1 MKSIVIYYGNQKSES
16 YNLEQFNKE
25 VVSFGRQPDN
35 DIVLDWNFVSRI
47 HGVFFMED
55 GTWYVQ
61 DLDST
66 NGLLVNGTYIDQQY
80 AIKEGDCICIQRKD
94 GEESISINIGEA
106 EQAKTGKIKSKKKL
120 VVILSVVC
128 VLLVACIVS
137 LIVYAKHRDS
147 SKKDTATPTDAS
159 TEAEAETESEE
170 PTTASTT
177 EAETTT
183 EEAEEI
189 PEDIGFS
196 YGKLQ
201 HTTFIFSSG
210 AGAWETDLSIDADGN
225 FSGMFHD
232 SEMGD
237 TGEGY
242 PSGSIYFSEFS
253 GRFGQ
258 LEKVDDYT
266 YATTIE
272 SIEYVNEPGTEEIK
286 DEMRYMYSE
295 AYGLENAGRILFY
308 LPGRPLDSFSEEE
321 RSWMNLYLM
330 NNYGGKL
337 PMVLLCNE
345 NEEQV
350 MQGNSS
356 LTAEYQP
363 YIDVLE
369 READKISAYTEY
381 GASGYG
387 YASICYM
394 DVTGD
399 EQPELI
405 FMTENPETR
414 GGDLNIYTIRAG
426 REEQICFLENLD
438 IFVEG
443 GTRYCVFKKRGD
455 GQLYAIAET
464 YGGYGSISVFY
475 RFDEGDNGELNPVK
489 VMEWNDSGEV
499 NSYMEGGSYD
509 VVCTI
514 GETEVSSEEFMEQV
528 DAFVKDMEFT
538 ALSTYAGSTESGYMQ
553 PRPTNTIV
561 SALDES
567 EHIYVE
573 EYDAELGIYRGSLI
587 D

>member
-1 MKSIVIYYGNQKSES
+1 MKSIVIYYGNKKSES
-16 YNLEQFNKE
+16 YNLEQFQKE

-35 DIVLDWNFVSRI
+35 DIVLDLEFVSRI
-47 HGVFFMED
+47 HGVFYMEE
-55 GTWYVQ
+55 GIWYVQ
-61 DLDST
+61 DLNST
-66 NGLLVNGTYIDQQY
+66 NGILVNGNRVEQY
-80 AIKEGDCICIQRKD
+80 AIEEGDCICIQGKD
-94 GEESISINIGEA
+94 SEESISIYIGGGKEA
-106 EQAKTGKIKSKKKL
+106 KGNKTKSKKKL
-120 VVILSVVC
+120 VIILSVVC
-128 VLLVACIVS
+128 VLLAGLIVS

-387 YASICYM
+387 YASVCYM

-405 FMTENPETR
+405 FMTENPETG

-499 NSYMEGGSYD
+499 NSYMEGGPYD

-538 ALSTYAGSTESGYMQ
+538 ALSTYTGLTESYYMQ

>member
-16 YNLEQFNKE
+16 YNLEQFQKE

-35 DIVLDWNFVSRI
+35 DIVLDLEFVSRI
-47 HGVFFMED
+47 HGVFYMEE
-55 GTWYVQ
+55 GIWYVQ
-61 DLDST
+61 DLNST
-66 NGLLVNGTYIDQQY
+66 NGILVNGNRVEQY
-80 AIKEGDCICIQRKD
+80 AIEEGDCICIQGKD
-94 GEESISINIGEA
+94 SEESISIYIGGGKEA
-106 EQAKTGKIKSKKKL
+106 KGNKTKSKKKL
-120 VVILSVVC
+120 VIILSVVC
-128 VLLVACIVS
+128 VLLAGLIVS

-387 YASICYM
+387 YASVCYM

-399 EQPELI
+399 GKPELL
-405 FMTENPETR
+405 FMTENPETG
-414 GGDLNIYTIRAG
+414 GGDLNIYTIENG
-426 REEQICFLENLD
+426 KEKQICFFENVNPNVAD
-438 IFVEG
+438 G
-443 GTRYCVFKKRGD
+443 DAYCVFQKKGD
-455 GQLYAIAET
+455 ATVYIATEVCDLE
-464 YGGYGSISVFY
+464 GSKEIIY
-475 RFDEGDNGELNPVK
+475 RLDMDDSTNLVPVK
-489 VMEWNDSGEV
+489 QMEWNDSGEV
-499 NSYMEGGSYD
+499 NAYKEGESYT
-509 VVCTI
+509 VVCKI
-514 GETEVSSEEFMEQV
+514 GENEVLIDDFINEMDNFT
-528 DAFVKDMEFT
+528 ADMEKV
-538 ALSTYAGSTESGYMQ
+538 AMSTYEDLQMEMYMF
-553 PRPTNTIV
+553 PRAIYSITTAI
-561 SALDES
+561 AQS
-567 EHIYVE
+567 EHVYVAN
-573 EYDAELGIYRGSLI
+573 YDAVYGIYKGDLV

>member
-16 YNLEQFNKE
+16 YNLEQFQKE

-35 DIVLDWNFVSRI
+35 DIVLDLEFVSRI
-47 HGVFFMED
+47 HGVFYMEE
-55 GTWYVQ
+55 GIWYVQ
-61 DLDST
+61 DLNST
-66 NGLLVNGTYIDQQY
+66 NGILVNGNRVEQY
-80 AIKEGDCICIQRKD
+80 AIEEGDCICIQGKD
-94 GEESISINIGEA
+94 SEESISIYIGGGKEA
-106 EQAKTGKIKSKKKL
+106 KGNKTKSKKKL
-120 VVILSVVC
+120 VIILSVVC
-128 VLLVACIVS
+128 VLLAGLIVS

-196 YGKLQ
+196 YGKLH

-387 YASICYM
+387 YASVCYM

-405 FMTENPETR
+405 FMTENPETG

-499 NSYMEGGSYD
+499 NSYMEGGPYD

-538 ALSTYAGSTESGYMQ
+538 ALSTYTGLTESYYMQ

>member
-16 YNLEQFNKE
+16 YNLEQFQKE

-35 DIVLDWNFVSRI
+35 DIVLDLEFVSRI
-47 HGVFFMED
+47 HGVFYMEE
-55 GTWYVQ
+55 GIWYVQ
-61 DLDST
+61 DLNST
-66 NGLLVNGTYIDQQY
+66 NGILVNGNRVEQY
-80 AIKEGDCICIQRKD
+80 AIEEGDCICIQGKD
-94 GEESISINIGEA
+94 SEESISIYIGGGKEA
-106 EQAKTGKIKSKKKL
+106 KGNKTKSKKKL
-120 VVILSVVC
+120 VIILSVVC
-128 VLLVACIVS
+128 VLLAGLIVS

-387 YASICYM
+387 YASVCYM

-405 FMTENPETR
+405 FMTENPETG

-499 NSYMEGGSYD
+499 NSYMEGGPYD

-514 GETEVSSEEFMEQV
+514 GETEVSSEEFMERV

-538 ALSTYAGSTESGYMQ
+538 ALSTYTGLTESYYMQ

>member
-16 YNLEQFNKE
+16 YNLEQFQKE

-35 DIVLDWNFVSRI
+35 DIVLDLEFVSRI
-47 HGVFFMED
+47 HGVFYMEE
-55 GTWYVQ
+55 GIWYVQ
-61 DLDST
+61 DLNST
-66 NGLLVNGTYIDQQY
+66 NGILVNGNRVEQY
-80 AIKEGDCICIQRKD
+80 AIEEGDCICIQGKD
-94 GEESISINIGEA
+94 SEESISIYIGGGKEA
-106 EQAKTGKIKSKKKL
+106 KGNKTKSKKKL
-120 VVILSVVC
+120 VIILSVVC
-128 VLLVACIVS
+128 VLLAGLIVS

-170 PTTASTT
+170 PATASTT

-369 READKISAYTEY
+369 RETDKISAYTEY

-387 YASICYM
+387 YESICYM
-394 DVTGD
+394 DVTSDGK
-399 EQPELI
+399 PELL
-405 FMTENPETR
+405 FMTENPETG
-414 GGDLNIYTIRAG
+414 GGDLNIYTIENG
-426 REEQICFLENLD
+426 KEKQICFFENVNPNVAD
-438 IFVEG
+438 G
-443 GTRYCVFKKRGD
+443 DAYCVFQKKGD
-455 GQLYAIAET
+455 ATVYIATEVCDLE
-464 YGGYGSISVFY
+464 GSKEIIY
-475 RFDEGDNGELNPVK
+475 RLDMDDSTNLVPVK
-489 VMEWNDSGEV
+489 QMEWNDSGEV
-499 NSYMEGGSYD
+499 NAYKEGESYT
-509 VVCTI
+509 VVCKI
-514 GETEVSSEEFMEQV
+514 GENEVSIDDFINEMDNFT
-528 DAFVKDMEFT
+528 ADMEKV
-538 ALSTYAGSTESGYMQ
+538 AMSTYEDLQMEMYMS
-553 PRPTNTIV
+553 PRAIYSITTAI
-561 SALDES
+561 AQS
-567 EHIYVE
+567 EHVYVAN
-573 EYDAELGIYRGSLI
+573 YDAVYGIYKGDLV

>member
-16 YNLEQFNKE
+16 YNLEQFQKE

-35 DIVLDWNFVSRI
+35 DIVLDLEFVSRI
-47 HGVFFMED
+47 HGVFYMEE
-55 GTWYVQ
+55 GIWYVQ
-61 DLDST
+61 DLNST
-66 NGLLVNGTYIDQQY
+66 NGILVNGNRVEQY
-80 AIKEGDCICIQRKD
+80 AIEEGDCICIQGKD
-94 GEESISINIGEA
+94 SEESISIYIGGGKEA
-106 EQAKTGKIKSKKKL
+106 KGNKTKSKKKL
-120 VVILSVVC
+120 VIILSVVC
-128 VLLVACIVS
+128 VLLAGLIVS

-387 YASICYM
+387 YASVCYM

-405 FMTENPETR
+405 FMTENPETG

-499 NSYMEGGSYD
+499 NSYMEGGPYD

-538 ALSTYAGSTESGYMQ
+538 ALSTYTGLTESYYMQ
-553 PRPTNTIV
+553 TRPTNTIV

>member
-16 YNLEQFNKE
+16 YNLEQFQKE

-35 DIVLDWNFVSRI
+35 DIVLDLEFVSRI
-47 HGVFFMED
+47 HGVFYMED
-55 GTWYVQ
+55 GIWYVQ
-61 DLDST
+61 DLNST
-66 NGLLVNGTYIDQQY
+66 NGILVNGNRVEQY
-80 AIKEGDCICIQRKD
+80 AIEEGDCICIQGKD
-94 GEESISINIGEA
+94 SEESISIYIGGGKEA
-106 EQAKTGKIKSKKKL
+106 KGNKTKSKKKL
-120 VVILSVVC
+120 VIILSVVC
-128 VLLVACIVS
+128 VLLAGLIVS

-387 YASICYM
+387 YASVCYM

-405 FMTENPETR
+405 FMTENPETG

-499 NSYMEGGSYD
+499 NSYMEGGPYD

-538 ALSTYAGSTESGYMQ
+538 ALSTYTGLTESYYMQ

>member
-16 YNLEQFNKE
+16 YNLEQFQKE

-35 DIVLDWNFVSRI
+35 DIVLDLEFVSRI
-47 HGVFFMED
+47 HGVFYMEE
-55 GTWYVQ
+55 GIWYVQ
-61 DLDST
+61 DLNST
-66 NGLLVNGTYIDQQY
+66 NGILVNGNRVEQY
-80 AIKEGDCICIQRKD
+80 AIEEGDCICIQGKD
-94 GEESISINIGEA
+94 SEESISIYIGGGKEA
-106 EQAKTGKIKSKKKL
+106 KGNKTKSKKKL
-120 VVILSVVC
+120 VIILSVVC
-128 VLLVACIVS
+128 VLLAGLIVS

-196 YGKLQ
+196 YGELQ

-387 YASICYM
+387 YASVCYM

-405 FMTENPETR
+405 FMTENPETG

-499 NSYMEGGSYD
+499 NSYMEGGPYD

-538 ALSTYAGSTESGYMQ
+538 ALSTYTGLTESYYMQ

>member
-16 YNLEQFNKE
+16 YNLEQFQKE

-35 DIVLDWNFVSRI
+35 DIVLDLEFVSRI
-47 HGVFFMED
+47 HGVFYMEE
-55 GTWYVQ
+55 GIWYVQ
-61 DLDST
+61 DLNST
-66 NGLLVNGTYIDQQY
+66 NGILVNGNRVEQY
-80 AIKEGDCICIQRKD
+80 AIEEGDCICIQGKD
-94 GEESISINIGEA
+94 SEESISIYIGGGKEA
-106 EQAKTGKIKSKKKL
+106 KGNKTKSKKKL
-120 VVILSVVC
+120 VIILSVVC
-128 VLLVACIVS
+128 VLLAGLIVS

-369 READKISAYTEY
+369 READKISAYTEE
-381 GASGYG
+381 GAGGYG
-387 YASICYM
+387 YAPICYM

-399 EQPELI
+399 GKPELL

-414 GGDLNIYTIRAG
+414 GGNLNIYTIRAG

-438 IFVEG
+438 ICVEG
-443 GTRYCVFKKRGD
+443 GTYYCVFKKRGD

-464 YGGYGSISVFY
+464 YGGNGSFSVFY
-475 RFDEGDNGELNPVK
+475 RFDEDDNGELIPVK

-499 NSYMEGGSYD
+499 NSYMEGGSYE

-514 GETEVSSEEFMEQV
+514 GDQQVTAEEFMDNVNSFV
-528 DAFVKDMEFT
+528 DGMAVI
-538 ALSTYAGSTESGYMQ
+538 ALSTYGDFEADWCMQ
-553 PRPTNTIV
+553 PRPTTCII
-561 SALDES
+561 AAIAQA
-567 EHIYVE
+567 EHVYVAN
-573 EYDAELGIYRGSLI
+573 YDAVYGIYKGDLV

>member
-16 YNLEQFNKE
+16 YNLEQFQKE

-35 DIVLDWNFVSRI
+35 DIVLDLEFVSRI
-47 HGVFFMED
+47 HGVFYMEE
-55 GTWYVQ
+55 GIWYVQ
-61 DLDST
+61 DLNST
-66 NGLLVNGTYIDQQY
+66 NGILVNGNRVEQY
-80 AIKEGDCICIQRKD
+80 AIEEGDCICIQGKD
-94 GEESISINIGEA
+94 SEESISIYIGGGKEA
-106 EQAKTGKIKSKKKL
+106 KGNKTKSKKKL
-120 VVILSVVC
+120 VIILSVVC
-128 VLLVACIVS
+128 VLLAGLIVS

-387 YASICYM
+387 YASVCYM

-405 FMTENPETR
+405 FMTENPETG

-499 NSYMEGGSYD
+499 NSYMEGGPYD

-538 ALSTYAGSTESGYMQ
+538 ALSTYTGLTESYYMQ

>member
-16 YNLEQFNKE
+16 YNLEQFQKE

-35 DIVLDWNFVSRI
+35 DIVLDLEFVSRI
-47 HGVFFMED
+47 HGVFYMEE
-55 GTWYVQ
+55 GIWYVQ
-61 DLDST
+61 DLNST
-66 NGLLVNGTYIDQQY
+66 NGILVNGNRVEQY
-80 AIKEGDCICIQRKD
+80 AIEEGDCICIQGKD
-94 GEESISINIGEA
+94 SEESISIYIGGGKEA
-106 EQAKTGKIKSKKKL
+106 KGNKTKSKKKL
-120 VVILSVVC
+120 VIILSVVC
-128 VLLVACIVS
+128 VLLAGLIVS

-170 PTTASTT
+170 PATASTT

-308 LPGRPLDSFSEEE
+308 LPGRPLDSFSEGE

-387 YASICYM
+387 YASVCYM

-405 FMTENPETR
+405 FMTENPETG

-499 NSYMEGGSYD
+499 NSYMEGGPYD

-538 ALSTYAGSTESGYMQ
+538 ALSTYTGLTESYYMQ

>member
-16 YNLEQFNKE
+16 YNLEQFQKE

-35 DIVLDWNFVSRI
+35 DIVLDLEFVSRI
-47 HGVFFMED
+47 HGVFYMEE
-55 GTWYVQ
+55 GIWYVQ
-61 DLDST
+61 DLNST
-66 NGLLVNGTYIDQQY
+66 NGILVNGNRVEQY
-80 AIKEGDCICIQRKD
+80 AIEEGDCICIQGKD
-94 GEESISINIGEA
+94 SEESISIYIGGGKEA
-106 EQAKTGKIKSKKKL
+106 KGNKTKSKKKL
-120 VVILSVVC
+120 VIILSVVC
-128 VLLVACIVS
+128 VLLAGLIVS

-170 PTTASTT
+170 PATASTT

-210 AGAWETDLSIDADGN
+210 AGAWETDLSVDADGN

-308 LPGRPLDSFSEEE
+308 LPGRPLDSFSEVE

-387 YASICYM
+387 YASVCYM

-405 FMTENPETR
+405 FMTENPETG

-499 NSYMEGGSYD
+499 NSYMEGGPYD

-538 ALSTYAGSTESGYMQ
+538 ALSTYTGLTESYYMQ

>member
-16 YNLEQFNKE
+16 YNLEQFQKE

-35 DIVLDWNFVSRI
+35 DIVLDLEFVSRI
-47 HGVFFMED
+47 HGVFYMEE
-55 GTWYVQ
+55 GIWYVQ
-61 DLDST
+61 DLNST
-66 NGLLVNGTYIDQQY
+66 NGILVNGNRVEQY
-80 AIKEGDCICIQRKD
+80 AIEEGDCICIQGKD
-94 GEESISINIGEA
+94 SEESISIYIGGGKEA
-106 EQAKTGKIKSKKKL
+106 KGNKTKSKKKL
-120 VVILSVVC
+120 VIILSVVC
-128 VLLVACIVS
+128 VLLAGLIVS

-242 PSGSIYFSEFS
+242 PSGSIFFSEFS
-253 GRFGQ
+253 GGFGQ

-387 YASICYM
+387 YASVCYM

-405 FMTENPETR
+405 FMTENPETG

-475 RFDEGDNGELNPVK
+475 RFDEGDNGESNPVK

-499 NSYMEGGSYD
+499 NSYMEGGPYD

-538 ALSTYAGSTESGYMQ
+538 ALSTYTGLTESYYMQ

>member
-16 YNLEQFNKE
+16 YNLEQFQKE

-35 DIVLDWNFVSRI
+35 DIVLDLEFVSRI
-47 HGVFFMED
+47 HGVFYMEE
-55 GTWYVQ
+55 GIWYVQ
-61 DLDST
+61 DLNST
-66 NGLLVNGTYIDQQY
+66 NGILVNGNRVEQY
-80 AIKEGDCICIQRKD
+80 AIEEGDCICIQGKD
-94 GEESISINIGEA
+94 SEESISIYIGGGKEA
-106 EQAKTGKIKSKKKL
+106 KGNKTKSKKKL
-120 VVILSVVC
+120 VIILSVVC
-128 VLLVACIVS
+128 VLLAGLIVS

-387 YASICYM
+387 YASVCYM

-405 FMTENPETR
+405 FMTENPETG

-499 NSYMEGGSYD
+499 NSYMEGGPYD

-538 ALSTYAGSTESGYMQ
+538 ALSTYTGLTESYYMQ
-553 PRPTNTIV
+553 PGPTNTIV

>member
-16 YNLEQFNKE
+16 YNLEQFQKE

-35 DIVLDWNFVSRI
+35 DIVLDLEFVSRI
-47 HGVFFMED
+47 HGVFYMEE
-55 GTWYVQ
+55 GIWYVQ
-61 DLDST
+61 DLNST
-66 NGLLVNGTYIDQQY
+66 NGILVNGNRVEQY
-80 AIKEGDCICIQRKD
+80 AIEEGDCICIQGKD
-94 GEESISINIGEA
+94 SEESISIYIGGGKEA
-106 EQAKTGKIKSKKKL
+106 KGNKTKSKKKL
-120 VVILSVVC
+120 VIILSVVC
-128 VLLVACIVS
+128 VLLAGLIVS

-159 TEAEAETESEE
+159 TETEAETESEE
-170 PTTASTT
+170 PATASTT

-308 LPGRPLDSFSEEE
+308 LPGRPLDSFSEGE

-369 READKISAYTEY
+369 RETDKISAYTEY

-387 YASICYM
+387 YESICYM

-399 EQPELI
+399 GKPELL
-405 FMTENPETR
+405 FMTENPETG
-414 GGDLNIYTIRAG
+414 GGDLNIYTIENG
-426 REEQICFLENLD
+426 KEKQICFFENVNPNVAD
-438 IFVEG
+438 G
-443 GTRYCVFKKRGD
+443 DAYCVFQKKGD
-455 GQLYAIAET
+455 ATVYIATEVCDLE
-464 YGGYGSISVFY
+464 GSKEIIY
-475 RFDEGDNGELNPVK
+475 RLDMDDSTNLVPVK
-489 VMEWNDSGEV
+489 QMEWNDSGEV
-499 NSYMEGGSYD
+499 NAYKEGESYT
-509 VVCTI
+509 VVCKI
-514 GETEVSSEEFMEQV
+514 GENEVLIDDFINEMDNFT
-528 DAFVKDMEFT
+528 ADMEKV
-538 ALSTYAGSTESGYMQ
+538 AMSTYEDLQMEMYMF
-553 PRPTNTIV
+553 PRAIYSITTAI
-561 SALDES
+561 AQS
-567 EHIYVE
+567 EHVYVAN
-573 EYDAELGIYRGSLI
+573 YDAVYGIYKGDLV

>member
-16 YNLEQFNKE
+16 YNLEQFQKE

-35 DIVLDWNFVSRI
+35 DIVLDLEFVSRI
-47 HGVFFMED
+47 HGVFYMEE
-55 GTWYVQ
+55 GIWYVQ
-61 DLDST
+61 DLNST
-66 NGLLVNGTYIDQQY
+66 NGILVNGNRVEQY
-80 AIKEGDCICIQRKD
+80 AIEEGDCICIQGKD
-94 GEESISINIGEA
+94 SEESISIYIGGGKEA
-106 EQAKTGKIKSKKKL
+106 KGNKTKSKKKL
-120 VVILSVVC
+120 VIILSVVC
-128 VLLVACIVS
+128 VLLAGLIVS

-177 EAETTT
+177 EEETTT

-387 YASICYM
+387 YASVCYM

-405 FMTENPETR
+405 FMTENPETG

-499 NSYMEGGSYD
+499 NSYMEGGPYD

-538 ALSTYAGSTESGYMQ
+538 ALSTYTGLTESYYMQ

>member
-16 YNLEQFNKE
+16 YNLEQFQKE

-35 DIVLDWNFVSRI
+35 DIVLDLEFVSRI
-47 HGVFFMED
+47 HGVFYMEE
-55 GTWYVQ
+55 GIWYVQ
-61 DLDST
+61 DLNST
-66 NGLLVNGTYIDQQY
+66 NGILVNGNRVEQY
-80 AIKEGDCICIQRKD
+80 AIEEGDCICIQGKD
-94 GEESISINIGEA
+94 SEESISIYIGGGKEA
-106 EQAKTGKIKSKKKL
+106 KGNKTKSKKKL
-120 VVILSVVC
+120 VIILSVVC
-128 VLLVACIVS
+128 VLLAGLIVS

-387 YASICYM
+387 YASVCYM

-405 FMTENPETR
+405 FMTENPETG

-499 NSYMEGGSYD
+499 NSYMEGGPYD

-538 ALSTYAGSTESGYMQ
+538 ALSTYTGLTESYYMQ

-573 EYDAELGIYRGSLI
+573 EYDAELGIYRGSRI

>member
-16 YNLEQFNKE
+16 YNLEQFQKE

-35 DIVLDWNFVSRI
+35 DIVLDLEFVSRI
-47 HGVFFMED
+47 HGVFYMEE
-55 GTWYVQ
+55 GIWYVQ
-61 DLDST
+61 DLNST
-66 NGLLVNGTYIDQQY
+66 NGILVNGNRVEQY
-80 AIKEGDCICIQRKD
+80 AIEEGDCICIQGKD
-94 GEESISINIGEA
+94 SEESISIYIGGGKEA
-106 EQAKTGKIKSKKKL
+106 KGNKTKSKKKL
-120 VVILSVVC
+120 VIILSVVC
-128 VLLVACIVS
+128 VLLAGLIVS

-170 PTTASTT
+170 PATVSTT

-210 AGAWETDLSIDADGN
+210 AGAWETDLSVDADGN

-369 READKISAYTEY
+369 RETDKISAYTEY

-387 YASICYM
+387 YESICYM
-394 DVTGD
+394 DVTSDGK
-399 EQPELI
+399 PELL
-405 FMTENPETR
+405 FMTENPETG
-414 GGDLNIYTIRAG
+414 GGDLNIYTIENG
-426 REEQICFLENLD
+426 KEKQICFFENVNPNVAD
-438 IFVEG
+438 G
-443 GTRYCVFKKRGD
+443 DAYCVFQKKGD
-455 GQLYAIAET
+455 ATVYIATEVCDLE
-464 YGGYGSISVFY
+464 GSKEIIY
-475 RFDEGDNGELNPVK
+475 RLDMDDSTNLVPVK
-489 VMEWNDSGEV
+489 QMEWNDSGEV
-499 NSYMEGGSYD
+499 NAYKEGESYT
-509 VVCTI
+509 VVCKI
-514 GETEVSSEEFMEQV
+514 GENEVSIDDFINEMDNFT
-528 DAFVKDMEFT
+528 ADMEKV
-538 ALSTYAGSTESGYMQ
+538 AMSTYEDLQMEMYMS
-553 PRPTNTIV
+553 PRAIYSITTAI
-561 SALDES
+561 AQS
-567 EHIYVE
+567 EHVYVAN
-573 EYDAELGIYRGSLI
+573 YDAVYGIYKGDLV

>member
-16 YNLEQFNKE
+16 YNLEQFQKE

-35 DIVLDWNFVSRI
+35 DIVLDLEFVSRI
-47 HGVFFMED
+47 HGVFYMEE
-55 GTWYVQ
+55 GIWYVQ
-61 DLDST
+61 DLNST
-66 NGLLVNGTYIDQQY
+66 NGILVNGNRVEQY
-80 AIKEGDCICIQRKD
+80 AIEEGDCICIQGKD
-94 GEESISINIGEA
+94 SEESISIYIGGGKEA
-106 EQAKTGKIKSKKKL
+106 KGNKTKSKKKL
-120 VVILSVVC
+120 VIILSVVC
-128 VLLVACIVS
+128 VLLAGLIVS

-295 AYGLENAGRILFY
+295 AYGLENAGRI
-308 LPGRPLDSFSEEE
+308 SEEE

-387 YASICYM
+387 YASVCYM

-405 FMTENPETR
+405 FMTENPETG

-499 NSYMEGGSYD
+499 NSYMEGGPYD

-538 ALSTYAGSTESGYMQ
+538 ALSTYTGLTESYYMQ

>member
-16 YNLEQFNKE
+16 YNLEQFQKE

-35 DIVLDWNFVSRI
+35 DIVLDLEFVSRI
-47 HGVFFMED
+47 HGVFYMEE
-55 GTWYVQ
+55 GIWYVQ
-61 DLDST
+61 DLNST
-66 NGLLVNGTYIDQQY
+66 NGILVNGNRVEQY
-80 AIKEGDCICIQRKD
+80 AIEEGDCICIQGKD
-94 GEESISINIGEA
+94 SEESISIYIGGGKEA
-106 EQAKTGKIKSKKKL
+106 KGNKTKSKKKL
-120 VVILSVVC
+120 VIILSVVC
-128 VLLVACIVS
+128 VLLAGLIVS

-170 PTTASTT
+170 PATVSTT

-210 AGAWETDLSIDADGN
+210 AGAWETDLSVDADGN

-286 DEMRYMYSE
+286 DKMRYMYSE

-369 READKISAYTEY
+369 RETDKISAYTEY

-387 YASICYM
+387 YESICYM
-394 DVTGD
+394 DVTSDGK
-399 EQPELI
+399 PELL
-405 FMTENPETR
+405 FMTENPETG
-414 GGDLNIYTIRAG
+414 GGDLNIYTIENG
-426 REEQICFLENLD
+426 KEKQICFFENVNPNVAD
-438 IFVEG
+438 G
-443 GTRYCVFKKRGD
+443 DAYCVFQKKGD
-455 GQLYAIAET
+455 ATVYIATEVCDLE
-464 YGGYGSISVFY
+464 GSKEIIY
-475 RFDEGDNGELNPVK
+475 RLDMDDSTNLVPVK
-489 VMEWNDSGEV
+489 QMEWNDSGEV
-499 NSYMEGGSYD
+499 NAYKEGESYT
-509 VVCTI
+509 VVCKI
-514 GETEVSSEEFMEQV
+514 GENEVSIDDFINEMDNFT
-528 DAFVKDMEFT
+528 ADMEKV
-538 ALSTYAGSTESGYMQ
+538 AMSTYEDLQMEMYMS
-553 PRPTNTIV
+553 PRAIYSITTAI
-561 SALDES
+561 AQS
-567 EHIYVE
+567 EHVYVAN
-573 EYDAELGIYRGSLI
+573 YDAVYGIYKGDLV

>member
-16 YNLEQFNKE
+16 YNLEQFQKE

-35 DIVLDWNFVSRI
+35 DIVLDLEFVSRI
-47 HGVFFMED
+47 HGVFYMEE
-55 GTWYVQ
+55 GIWYVQ
-61 DLDST
+61 DLNST
-66 NGLLVNGTYIDQQY
+66 NGILVNGNRVEQY
-80 AIKEGDCICIQRKD
+80 AIEEGDCICIQGKD
-94 GEESISINIGEA
+94 SEESISIYIGGGKEA
-106 EQAKTGKIKSKKKL
+106 KGNKTKSKKKL
-120 VVILSVVC
+120 VIILSVVC
-128 VLLVACIVS
+128 VLLAGLIVS

-387 YASICYM
+387 YASVCYM

-405 FMTENPETR
+405 FMTENPETG

-499 NSYMEGGSYD
+499 NSYMEGGPYD

-538 ALSTYAGSTESGYMQ
+538 ALSTYTGLTESYYMQ

-567 EHIYVE
+567 EHICVE

>member
-16 YNLEQFNKE
+16 YNLEQFQKE

-35 DIVLDWNFVSRI
+35 DIVLDLEFVSRI
-47 HGVFFMED
+47 HGVFYMEE
-55 GTWYVQ
+55 GIWYVQ
-61 DLDST
+61 DLNST
-66 NGLLVNGTYIDQQY
+66 NGILVNGNRVEQY
-80 AIKEGDCICIQRKD
+80 AIEEGDCICIQGKD
-94 GEESISINIGEA
+94 SEESISIYIGGGKEA
-106 EQAKTGKIKSKKKL
+106 KGNKTKSKKKL
-120 VVILSVVC
+120 VIILSVVC
-128 VLLVACIVS
+128 VLLAGLIVS

-387 YASICYM
+387 YASVCYM

-405 FMTENPETR
+405 FMTENPETG

-443 GTRYCVFKKRGD
+443 GIRYCVFKKRGD

-499 NSYMEGGSYD
+499 NSYMEGGPYD

-538 ALSTYAGSTESGYMQ
+538 ALSTYTGLTESYYMQ

>member
-16 YNLEQFNKE
+16 YNLEQFQKE

-35 DIVLDWNFVSRI
+35 DIVLDLEFVSRI
-47 HGVFFMED
+47 HGVFYMEE
-55 GTWYVQ
+55 GIWYVQ
-61 DLDST
+61 DLNST
-66 NGLLVNGTYIDQQY
+66 NGILVNGNRVEQY
-80 AIKEGDCICIQRKD
+80 AIEEGDCICIQGKD
-94 GEESISINIGEA
+94 SEESISIYIGGGKEA
-106 EQAKTGKIKSKKKL
+106 KGNKTKSKKKL
-120 VVILSVVC
+120 VIILSVVC
-128 VLLVACIVS
+128 VLLAGLIVS

-387 YASICYM
+387 YASVCYM

-405 FMTENPETR
+405 FMTENPETG

-475 RFDEGDNGELNPVK
+475 RFDEGDNGELNLVK

-499 NSYMEGGSYD
+499 NSYMEGGPYD

-538 ALSTYAGSTESGYMQ
+538 ALSTYTGLTESYYMQ

>member
-16 YNLEQFNKE
+16 YNLEQFQKE

-35 DIVLDWNFVSRI
+35 DIVLDLEFVSRI
-47 HGVFFMED
+47 HGVFYMEE
-55 GTWYVQ
+55 GIWYVQ
-61 DLDST
+61 DLNST
-66 NGLLVNGTYIDQQY
+66 NGILVNGNRVEQY
-80 AIKEGDCICIQRKD
+80 AIEEGDCICIQGKD
-94 GEESISINIGEA
+94 SEESISIYIGGGKEA
-106 EQAKTGKIKSKKKL
+106 KGNKTKSKKKL
-120 VVILSVVC
+120 VIILSVVC
-128 VLLVACIVS
+128 VLLAGLIVS

-159 TEAEAETESEE
+159 TEAEAETKSEE
-170 PTTASTT
+170 PATASTT

-369 READKISAYTEY
+369 RETDKISAYTEY

-387 YASICYM
+387 YESICYM
-394 DVTGD
+394 DVTSDGK
-399 EQPELI
+399 PELL
-405 FMTENPETR
+405 FMTENPETG
-414 GGDLNIYTIRAG
+414 GGDLNIYTIENG
-426 REEQICFLENLD
+426 KEKQICFFENVNPNVAD
-438 IFVEG
+438 G
-443 GTRYCVFKKRGD
+443 DAYCVFQKKGD
-455 GQLYAIAET
+455 ATVYIATEVCDLE
-464 YGGYGSISVFY
+464 GSKEIIY
-475 RFDEGDNGELNPVK
+475 RLDMDDSTNLVPVK
-489 VMEWNDSGEV
+489 QMEWNDSGEV
-499 NSYMEGGSYD
+499 NAYKEGESYT
-509 VVCTI
+509 VVCKI
-514 GETEVSSEEFMEQV
+514 GENEVSIDDFINEMDNFT
-528 DAFVKDMEFT
+528 ADMEKV
-538 ALSTYAGSTESGYMQ
+538 AMSTYEDLQMEMYMS
-553 PRPTNTIV
+553 PRAIYSITTAI
-561 SALDES
+561 AQS
-567 EHIYVE
+567 EHVYVAN
-573 EYDAELGIYRGSLI
+573 YDAVYGIYKGDLV

>member
-16 YNLEQFNKE
+16 YNLEQFQKE

-35 DIVLDWNFVSRI
+35 DIVLDLEFVSRI
-47 HGVFFMED
+47 HGVFYMEE
-55 GTWYVQ
+55 GIWYVQ
-61 DLDST
+61 DLNST
-66 NGLLVNGTYIDQQY
+66 NGILVNGNRVEQY
-80 AIKEGDCICIQRKD
+80 AIEEGDCICIQGKD
-94 GEESISINIGEA
+94 SEESISIYIGGGKEA
-106 EQAKTGKIKSKKKL
+106 KGNKTKSKKKL
-120 VVILSVVC
+120 VIILSVVC
-128 VLLVACIVS
+128 VLLAGLIVS

-308 LPGRPLDSFSEEE
+308 LPGRPLDSFSEGE

-387 YASICYM
+387 YASVCYM

-405 FMTENPETR
+405 FMTENPETG

-499 NSYMEGGSYD
+499 NSYMEGGPYD

-538 ALSTYAGSTESGYMQ
+538 ALSTYTGLTESYYMQ

>member
-16 YNLEQFNKE
+16 YNLEQFQKE

-35 DIVLDWNFVSRI
+35 DIVLDLEFVSRI
-47 HGVFFMED
+47 HGVFYMEE
-55 GTWYVQ
+55 GIWYVQ
-61 DLDST
+61 DLNST
-66 NGLLVNGTYIDQQY
+66 NGILVNGNRVEQY
-80 AIKEGDCICIQRKD
+80 AIEEGDCICIQGKD
-94 GEESISINIGEA
+94 SEESISIYIGGGKEA
-106 EQAKTGKIKSKKKL
+106 KGNKTKSKKKL
-120 VVILSVVC
+120 VIILSVVC
-128 VLLVACIVS
+128 VLLAGLIVS

-387 YASICYM
+387 YASVCYM

-405 FMTENPETR
+405 FMTENPETG

-499 NSYMEGGSYD
+499 NSYMEGGPYD

>member
-16 YNLEQFNKE
+16 YNLEQFQKE

-35 DIVLDWNFVSRI
+35 DIVLDLEFVSRI
-47 HGVFFMED
+47 HGVFYMEE
-55 GTWYVQ
+55 GIWYVQ
-61 DLDST
+61 DLNST
-66 NGLLVNGTYIDQQY
+66 NGILVNGNRVEQY
-80 AIKEGDCICIQRKD
+80 AIEEGDCICIQGKD
-94 GEESISINIGEA
+94 SEESISIYIGGGKEA
-106 EQAKTGKIKSKKKL
+106 KGNKTKSKKKL
-120 VVILSVVC
+120 VIILSVVC
-128 VLLVACIVS
+128 VLLAGLIVS

-170 PTTASTT
+170 PATASTT

-210 AGAWETDLSIDADGN
+210 AGAWETDLSVDADGN

-308 LPGRPLDSFSEEE
+308 LPGRPLDSFSEGE

-387 YASICYM
+387 YASVCYM

-405 FMTENPETR
+405 FMTENPETG

-499 NSYMEGGSYD
+499 NSYMEGGPYD

-538 ALSTYAGSTESGYMQ
+538 ALSTYTGLTESYYMQ

>member
-1 MKSIVIYYGNQKSES
+1 MKSIVIYYGNKKSES
-16 YNLEQFNKE
+16 YNLEQFQKE

-35 DIVLDWNFVSRI
+35 DIVLDLEFVSRI
-47 HGVFFMED
+47 HGVFYMEE
-55 GTWYVQ
+55 GIWYVQ
-61 DLDST
+61 DLNST
-66 NGLLVNGTYIDQQY
+66 NGILVNGNRVEQY
-80 AIKEGDCICIQRKD
+80 AIEEGDCICIQGKD
-94 GEESISINIGEA
+94 SEESISIYIGGGKEA
-106 EQAKTGKIKSKKKL
+106 KGNKKKSKKKL
-120 VVILSVVC
+120 VIILSVVC
-128 VLLVACIVS
+128 VLLAGLIVS

-170 PTTASTT
+170 PATVSTT

-210 AGAWETDLSIDADGN
+210 AGAWETDLSVDADGN

-242 PSGSIYFSEFS
+242 PCGSIYFSEFS

-369 READKISAYTEY
+369 RETDKISAYTEY

-387 YASICYM
+387 YESICYM
-394 DVTGD
+394 DVTSDGK
-399 EQPELI
+399 PELL
-405 FMTENPETR
+405 FMTENPETG
-414 GGDLNIYTIRAG
+414 GGDLNIYTIENG
-426 REEQICFLENLD
+426 KEKQICFFENVNPNVAD
-438 IFVEG
+438 G
-443 GTRYCVFKKRGD
+443 DAYCVFQKKGD
-455 GQLYAIAET
+455 ATVYIATEVCDLE
-464 YGGYGSISVFY
+464 GSKEIIY
-475 RFDEGDNGELNPVK
+475 RLDMDDSTNLVPVK
-489 VMEWNDSGEV
+489 QMEWNDSGEV
-499 NSYMEGGSYD
+499 NAYKEGESYT
-509 VVCTI
+509 VVCKI
-514 GETEVSSEEFMEQV
+514 GENEVSIDDFINEMDNFT
-528 DAFVKDMEFT
+528 ADMEKV
-538 ALSTYAGSTESGYMQ
+538 AMSTYEDLQMEMYMS
-553 PRPTNTIV
+553 PRAIYSITTAI
-561 SALDES
+561 AQS
-567 EHIYVE
+567 EHVYVAN
-573 EYDAELGIYRGSLI
+573 YDAVYGIYKGDLV

>member
-16 YNLEQFNKE
+16 YNLEQFQKE

-35 DIVLDWNFVSRI
+35 DIVLDLEFVSRI
-47 HGVFFMED
+47 HGVFYMEE
-55 GTWYVQ
+55 GIWYVQ
-61 DLDST
+61 DLNST
-66 NGLLVNGTYIDQQY
+66 NGILVNGNRVEQY
-80 AIKEGDCICIQRKD
+80 AIEEGDCICIQGKD
-94 GEESISINIGEA
+94 SEESISIYIGGGKEA
-106 EQAKTGKIKSKKKL
+106 KGNKTKLKKKL
-120 VVILSVVC
+120 VIILSVVC
-128 VLLVACIVS
+128 VLLAGLIVS

-170 PTTASTT
+170 PATASTT

-210 AGAWETDLSIDADGN
+210 AGAWETDLSVDADGN

-242 PSGSIYFSEFS
+242 PSGSIYFSEFF

-286 DEMRYMYSE
+286 DEMRYKYSE

-387 YASICYM
+387 YASVCYM

-405 FMTENPETR
+405 FMTENPETG

-499 NSYMEGGSYD
+499 NSYMEGGPYD

-538 ALSTYAGSTESGYMQ
+538 ALSTYTGLTESYYMQ

-561 SALDES
+561 LALDES

>member
-16 YNLEQFNKE
+16 YNLEQFQKE

-35 DIVLDWNFVSRI
+35 DIVLDLEFVSRI
-47 HGVFFMED
+47 HGVFYMEE
-55 GTWYVQ
+55 GIWYVQ
-61 DLDST
+61 DLNST
-66 NGLLVNGTYIDQQY
+66 NGILVNGNRVEQY
-80 AIKEGDCICIQRKD
+80 AIEEGDCICIQGKD
-94 GEESISINIGEA
+94 SEESISIYIGGGKEA
-106 EQAKTGKIKSKKKL
+106 KGNKTKSKKKL
-120 VVILSVVC
+120 VIILSVVC
-128 VLLVACIVS
+128 VLLAGLIVS

-170 PTTASTT
+170 PATASTT

-242 PSGSIYFSEFS
+242 PSGSIYFSEFF

-387 YASICYM
+387 YASVCYM

-405 FMTENPETR
+405 FMTENPETG

-499 NSYMEGGSYD
+499 NSYMEGGPYD

-538 ALSTYAGSTESGYMQ
+538 ALSTYTGLTESYYMQ

>member
-16 YNLEQFNKE
+16 YNLEQFQKE

-35 DIVLDWNFVSRI
+35 DIVLDLEFVSRI
-47 HGVFFMED
+47 HGVFYMEE
-55 GTWYVQ
+55 GIWYVQ
-61 DLDST
+61 DLNST
-66 NGLLVNGTYIDQQY
+66 NGILVNGNRVEQY
-80 AIKEGDCICIQRKD
+80 AIEEGDCICIQGKD
-94 GEESISINIGEA
+94 SEESISIYIGGGKEA
-106 EQAKTGKIKSKKKL
+106 KGNKTKSKKKL
-120 VVILSVVC
+120 VIILSVVC
-128 VLLVACIVS
+128 VLLAGLIVS

-170 PTTASTT
+170 PATVSTT

-210 AGAWETDLSIDADGN
+210 AGAWETDLSVDADGN

-253 GRFGQ
+253 GWFGQ

-272 SIEYVNEPGTEEIK
+272 SIEYVNEPRTEEIK

-369 READKISAYTEY
+369 RETDKISAYTEY

-387 YASICYM
+387 YESICYM

-399 EQPELI
+399 GKPELL
-405 FMTENPETR
+405 FMTENPETG
-414 GGDLNIYTIRAG
+414 GGDLNIYTIENG
-426 REEQICFLENLD
+426 KEKQICFFENVNPNVAD
-438 IFVEG
+438 G
-443 GTRYCVFKKRGD
+443 DAYCVFQKKGD
-455 GQLYAIAET
+455 ATVYIATEVCDLE
-464 YGGYGSISVFY
+464 GSKEIIY
-475 RFDEGDNGELNPVK
+475 RLDMDDSTNLVPVK
-489 VMEWNDSGEV
+489 QMEWNDSGEV
-499 NSYMEGGSYD
+499 NAYKEGESYT
-509 VVCTI
+509 VVCKI
-514 GETEVSSEEFMEQV
+514 GENEVSIDDFINEMDNFT
-528 DAFVKDMEFT
+528 ADMEKV
-538 ALSTYAGSTESGYMQ
+538 AMSTYEDLQMEMYMF
-553 PRPTNTIV
+553 PRAIYSITTAI
-561 SALDES
+561 AQS
-567 EHIYVE
+567 EHVYVAN
-573 EYDAELGIYRGSLI
+573 YDAVYGIYKGDLV

>member
-16 YNLEQFNKE
+16 YNLEQFQKE

-35 DIVLDWNFVSRI
+35 DIVLDLEFVSRI
-47 HGVFFMED
+47 HGVFYMEE
-55 GTWYVQ
+55 GIWYVQ
-61 DLDST
+61 DLNST
-66 NGLLVNGTYIDQQY
+66 NGILVNGNRVEQY
-80 AIKEGDCICIQRKD
+80 AIEEGDCICIQGKD
-94 GEESISINIGEA
+94 SEESISIYIGGGKEA
-106 EQAKTGKIKSKKKL
+106 KGNKTKSKKKL
-120 VVILSVVC
+120 VIILSVVC
-128 VLLVACIVS
+128 VLLAGLIVS

-170 PTTASTT
+170 PATASTT

-210 AGAWETDLSIDADGN
+210 AGAWETDLSVDADGN

-387 YASICYM
+387 YASVCYM

-405 FMTENPETR
+405 FMTENPETG

-499 NSYMEGGSYD
+499 NSYMEGGPYD

-538 ALSTYAGSTESGYMQ
+538 ALSTYTGLTESYYMQ

>member
-16 YNLEQFNKE
+16 YNLEQFQKE

-35 DIVLDWNFVSRI
+35 DIVLDLEFVSRI
-47 HGVFFMED
+47 HGVFYMEE
-55 GTWYVQ
+55 GIWYVQ
-61 DLDST
+61 DLNST
-66 NGLLVNGTYIDQQY
+66 NGILVNGNRVEQY
-80 AIKEGDCICIQRKD
+80 AIEEGDCICIQGKD
-94 GEESISINIGEA
+94 SKESISIYIGGGKEA
-106 EQAKTGKIKSKKKL
+106 KGNKTKSKKKL
-120 VVILSVVC
+120 VIILSVVC
-128 VLLVACIVS
+128 VLLAGLIVS

-387 YASICYM
+387 YASVCYM

-405 FMTENPETR
+405 FMTENPETG

-499 NSYMEGGSYD
+499 NSYMEGGPYD

-538 ALSTYAGSTESGYMQ
+538 ALSTYTGLTESYYMQ

>member
-16 YNLEQFNKE
+16 YNLEQFQKE

-35 DIVLDWNFVSRI
+35 DIVLDLEFVSRI
-47 HGVFFMED
+47 HGVFYMEE
-55 GTWYVQ
+55 GIWYVQ
-61 DLDST
+61 DLNST
-66 NGLLVNGTYIDQQY
+66 NGILVNGNRVEQY
-80 AIKEGDCICIQRKD
+80 AIEEGDCICIQGKD
-94 GEESISINIGEA
+94 SEESISIYIGGGKEA
-106 EQAKTGKIKSKKKL
+106 KGNKTKSKKKL
-120 VVILSVVC
+120 VIILSVVC
-128 VLLVACIVS
+128 VLLAGLIVS

-387 YASICYM
+387 YASVCYM

-405 FMTENPETR
+405 FMTENPETG

-499 NSYMEGGSYD
+499 NSYMEGGPYD

-538 ALSTYAGSTESGYMQ
+538 ALSTYTGLTESYYMQ

-561 SALDES
+561 LALDES

>member
-1 MKSIVIYYGNQKSES
+1 MKSIVIYYGNKKSES
-16 YNLEQFNKE
+16 YNLEQFQKE

-35 DIVLDWNFVSRI
+35 DIVLDLEFVSRI
-47 HGVFFMED
+47 HGVFYMEE
-55 GTWYVQ
+55 GIWYVQ
-61 DLDST
+61 DLNST
-66 NGLLVNGTYIDQQY
+66 NGILVNGNRIEQY
-80 AIKEGDCICIQRKD
+80 AIEEGDCICIQGKD
-94 GEESISINIGEA
+94 SEESISIYIGGGKEA
-106 EQAKTGKIKSKKKL
+106 KGNKTKSKKKL
-120 VVILSVVC
+120 VIILSVVC
-128 VLLVACIVS
+128 VLLAGLIVS

-170 PTTASTT
+170 PATVSTT

-210 AGAWETDLSIDADGN
+210 AGAWETDLSVDADGN

-242 PSGSIYFSEFS
+242 PCGSIYFSEFS

-369 READKISAYTEY
+369 RETDKISAYTEY

-387 YASICYM
+387 YESICYM
-394 DVTGD
+394 DVTSDGK
-399 EQPELI
+399 PELL
-405 FMTENPETR
+405 FMTENPETG
-414 GGDLNIYTIRAG
+414 GGDLNIYTIENG
-426 REEQICFLENLD
+426 KEKQICFFENVNPNVAD
-438 IFVEG
+438 G
-443 GTRYCVFKKRGD
+443 DAYCVFQKKGD
-455 GQLYAIAET
+455 ATVYIATEVCDLE
-464 YGGYGSISVFY
+464 GSKEIIY
-475 RFDEGDNGELNPVK
+475 RLDMDDSTNLVPVK
-489 VMEWNDSGEV
+489 QMEWNDSGEV
-499 NSYMEGGSYD
+499 NAYKEGESYT
-509 VVCTI
+509 VVCKI
-514 GETEVSSEEFMEQV
+514 GENEVSIDDFINEMDNFT
-528 DAFVKDMEFT
+528 ADMEKV
-538 ALSTYAGSTESGYMQ
+538 AMSTYEDLQMEMYMS
-553 PRPTNTIV
+553 PRAIYSITTAI
-561 SALDES
+561 AQS
-567 EHIYVE
+567 EHVYVAN
-573 EYDAELGIYRGSLI
+573 YDAVYGIYKGDLV